1 MGMAHCC
8 RQRFLHNE
16 IGSCSIANA
25 RFWSVSNKPSAD
37 TRTFTLREANTGRT
51 LVGRFPSRPLPMPV
65 RKPSPTSTHE
75 QHPRSAYQEIA
86 DLLAMA
92 LLRLRAGGAA
102 NARETNGLRLGF
114 GGQQRVNANPS
125 RQEGTH

>member
-1 MGMAHCC
+1 MGQVQLPTPAFG
-8 RQRFLHNE
+8 REQKLF
-16 IGSCSIANA
+16 
-25 RFWSVSNKPSAD
+25 SAD
-37 TRTFTLREANTGRT
+37 TRTFPLREANTGRT

-86 DLLAMA
+86 DLLTTA
-92 LLRLRAGGAA
+92 LLRLRAGNAA
-102 NARETNGLRLGF
+102 NAPETSGLRLGF

-125 RQEGTH
+125 RQEGDRKSVV